1 MRTVTDP
8 ALTDP
13 GAGRSGHLAPEPTSG
28 PRGTRPDVS
37 DAAGTDSTGGS
48 PRLGSVRR
56 QVVLSLGSNVADS
69 VHGGCVQI
77 LQQAVDLLVATA
89 GVDGVNVSSVY
100 RTTPVGPVTD
110 QPDFHNLVLVVE
122 TDVTPQR
129 LLERA
134 NAVEQELGRVR
145 TIDGGPRTIDVDI
158 VAISDEVIDT
168 ATLTVPHPRAHERAF
183 VLVPWLEV
191 DPQASLVGHGPVC
204 RIVDQ
209 MDVSGVVRTDEK
221 VTLP

>member
-1 MRTVTDP
+1 M
-8 ALTDP
+8 
-13 GAGRSGHLAPEPTSG
+13 
-28 PRGTRPDVS
+28 
-37 DAAGTDSTGGS
+37 
-48 PRLGSVRR
+48 RR

-69 VHGGCVQI
+69 VHGDCVQI

-100 RTTPVGPVTD
+100 RTTPVGPVPD

-134 NAVEQELGRVR
+134 NAVEQELGRAR

-204 RIVDQ
+204 RLSLIHI
-209 MDVSGVVRTDEK
+209 
-221 VTLP
+221 

>member
-1 MRTVTDP
+1 
-8 ALTDP
+8 
-13 GAGRSGHLAPEPTSG
+13 
-28 PRGTRPDVS
+28 
-37 DAAGTDSTGGS
+37 
-48 PRLGSVRR
+48 
-56 QVVLSLGSNVADS
+56 
-69 VHGGCVQI
+69 
-77 LQQAVDLLVATA
+77 LLVATA
-89 GVDGVNVSSVY
+89 GVDDVNVSSVY

-168 ATLTVPHPRAHERAF
+168 AT
-183 VLVPWLEV
+183 
-191 DPQASLVGHGPVC
+191 
-204 RIVDQ
+204 
-209 MDVSGVVRTDEK
+209 
-221 VTLP
+221 

>member
-1 MRTVTDP
+1 MVELC
-8 ALTDP
+8 AK
-13 GAGRSGHLAPEPTSG
+13 E
-28 PRGTRPDVS
+28 V
-37 DAAGTDSTGGS
+37 
-48 PRLGSVRR
+48 
-56 QVVLSLGSNVADS
+56 
-69 VHGGCVQI
+69 I
-77 LQQAVDLLVATA
+77 
-89 GVDGVNVSSVY
+89 
-100 RTTPVGPVTD
+100 D

-191 DPQASLVGHGPVC
+191 DPQASLVGHGPVR

>member
-1 MRTVTDP
+1 MP
-8 ALTDP
+8 PL
-13 GAGRSGHLAPEPTSG
+13 SFPTSH
-28 PRGTRPDVS
+28 
-37 DAAGTDSTGGS
+37 
-48 PRLGSVRR
+48 
-56 QVVLSLGSNVADS
+56 SLPPIEELRSYE
-69 VHGGCVQI
+69 
-77 LQQAVDLLVATA
+77 ATSLF
-89 GVDGVNVSSVY
+89 V
-100 RTTPVGPVTD
+100 
-110 QPDFHNLVLVVE
+110 
-122 TDVTPQR
+122 
-129 LLERA
+129 ERA

-191 DPQASLVGHGPVC
+191 DPQASLVGHGSVC